1 MRLSRA
7 GTCSLSFFYY
17 AFIPVCLIVLIL
29 VMSLLYV
36 LHDASRYVIVLV
48 ILQCFAMCMMSVA
61 MYMGILWTYLCVLE
75 IDVALESMVSVG
87 IPMGILLGH
96 VS

>member
-1 MRLSRA
+1 
-7 GTCSLSFFYY
+7 
-17 AFIPVCLIVLIL
+17 
-29 VMSLLYV
+29 MSLLYV
-36 LHDASRYVIVLV
+36 LHDVLRYVIVLV
-48 ILQCFAMCMMSVA
+48 ILQWFAMCMMCVA

>member
-1 MRLSRA
+1 MYHVQWIQICIIVVARCLGILRHRL
-7 GTCSLSFFYY
+7 
-17 AFIPVCLIVLIL
+17 VCLRW
-29 VMSLLYV
+29 SLLYV

-48 ILQCFAMCMMSVA
+48 LLQCFAMCMMSVA
-61 MYMGILWTYLCVLE
+61 MYMGILWIYLCVLE